1 MDETP
6 MTHTG
11 DDEDLKLPKPVPYP
25 NYAVR
30 LTARSH
36 EGLPRL
42 PGGLGDH
49 LTAVSAATSGIAA
62 IVSSSRFNVDLK
74 DHMTASSAL
83 ATTLAPPSPLST
95 LLRQTALAHGIPKG
109 LAGYQKFALGLQS
122 HMTALGLQN
131 HMTAGGA
138 LTSRIVAER
147 MSLPRG
153 LTERLTSDLSAG
165 GLGGYLRAAAEARG
179 SSSILGARL
188 ENGRLS
194 EAEFRDGLSALCE
207 EHHLEP
213 TPEVQTSAAAL
224 LDDQLRTG
232 GPDLAVRGTSSITSV
247 AATSL
252 STLLVAALAF
262 FAQEYLLACAV
273 WLAEELVFLVRLA
286 IELVR
291 ERP

>member
-109 LAGYQKFALGLQS
+109 LAGYQKFALGLQNHMTASSALATTLAPPSPLSTLLRQTALAHGIPKGLAGYQKFALGLQS

-165 GLGGYLRAAAEARG
+165 GLGGVSPSRG
-179 SSSILGARL
+179 
-188 ENGRLS
+188 
-194 EAEFRDGLSALCE
+194 
-207 EHHLEP
+207 
-213 TPEVQTSAAAL
+213 
-224 LDDQLRTG
+224 
-232 GPDLAVRGTSSITSV
+232 RGTRIVEHSGRSTGERSS
-247 AATSL
+247 
-252 STLLVAALAF
+252 
-262 FAQEYLLACAV
+262 
-273 WLAEELVFLVRLA
+273 
-286 IELVR
+286 
-291 ERP
+291 ERSRVSRRT